1 MENFGNNGQTMVAAE
16 MLSRRR
22 NGTATRSFSDYG
34 GPPVVLA
41 SVRLLY
47 GKVLKFSGRI
57 EQYASGPR
65 IRLGNVNRRTYK

>member
-22 NGTATRSFSDYG
+22 NGAATRSFSDYG

-47 GKVLKFSGRI
+47 GKVLSGRI

-65 IRLGNVNRRTYK
+65 IRLGNVNRQTYK